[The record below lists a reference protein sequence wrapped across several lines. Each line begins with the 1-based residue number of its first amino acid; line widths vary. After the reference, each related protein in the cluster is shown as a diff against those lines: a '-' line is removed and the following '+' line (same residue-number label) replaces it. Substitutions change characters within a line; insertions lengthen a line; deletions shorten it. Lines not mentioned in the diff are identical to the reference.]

1 VPTHRLP
8 DQTPVVE
15 FDPRL
20 EVSPFTLFRRLASG
34 GEPPLLVDVRR
45 ATGERTLRGAEHMP
59 ADPWTP
65 PADRDTV
72 LFDDDGSA
80 SVEIARRLQATGH
93 ARVRALFG
101 GLELYAFA
109 LDPEVVGTE
118 TYLLPGGVSTG

>member
-1 VPTHRLP
+1 MPTHRLP

-34 GEPPLLVDVRR
+34 AEPPLLVDVRS

-59 ADPWTP
+59 TDPWTP

-80 SVEIARRLQATGH
+80 SVEIARRLQAAGH

-118 TYLLPGGVSTG
+118 TFLLLGGGSPS